1 MATLTV
7 KVSWGKEKYDI
18 ALDAAGDVL
27 SFKAQLQSLTGVSA
41 ERQKISEWSSVG
53 SARISYTAAIKRSVI
68 AAPIRVPTPS
78 NLYAPPT
85 LNPTFSSEGDHP
97 FVDFKFIIIAPS
109 A

>member
-41 ERQKISEWSSVG
+41 ERQKISEWRSLAG
-53 SARISYTAAIKRSVI
+53 FGEACTAVLKALRNHC
-68 AAPIRVPTPS
+68 VP
-78 NLYAPPT
+78 NT
-85 LNPTFSSEGDHP
+85 LQPQ
-97 FVDFKFIIIAPS
+97 
-109 A
+109 